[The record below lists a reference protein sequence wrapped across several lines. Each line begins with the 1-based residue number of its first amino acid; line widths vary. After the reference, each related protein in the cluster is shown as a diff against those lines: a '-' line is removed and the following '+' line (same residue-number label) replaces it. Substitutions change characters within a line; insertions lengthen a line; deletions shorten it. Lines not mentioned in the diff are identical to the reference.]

1 LGAGKFLADLPALAR
16 RRLTAQQV
24 TQVWGNDGSARWCTV
39 TQGERYFSYRRD
51 QATLG
56 GSGRMAACIWLT

>member
-1 LGAGKFLADLPALAR
+1 
-16 RRLTAQQV
+16 
-24 TQVWGNDGSARWCTV
+24 VWGNDGSARWCTV
-39 TQGERYFSYRRD
+39 TQREHYFSYRRD